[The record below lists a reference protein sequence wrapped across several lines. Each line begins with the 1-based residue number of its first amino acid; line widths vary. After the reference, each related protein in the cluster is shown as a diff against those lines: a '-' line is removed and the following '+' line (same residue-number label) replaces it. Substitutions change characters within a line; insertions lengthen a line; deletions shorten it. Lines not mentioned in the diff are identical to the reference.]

1 MEFNVI
7 YKPEL
12 RTPSVCGEVLFNG
25 VLLSQGA
32 NRITEV
38 QLIQLNQHPE
48 FNAYVTQGVAEIELI
63 EPDDCDELNFLDIEE
78 YEEEVVELEVENW
91 QP

>member
-1 MEFNVI
+1 MELNVI

-32 NRITEV
+32 NRITED

-48 FNAYVTQGVAEIELI
+48 FNAYLAQGVAVIELI
-63 EPDDCDELNFLDIEE
+63 EPEDCDARIFLDIEE
-78 YEEEVVELEVENW
+78 YEEETNLEVENW